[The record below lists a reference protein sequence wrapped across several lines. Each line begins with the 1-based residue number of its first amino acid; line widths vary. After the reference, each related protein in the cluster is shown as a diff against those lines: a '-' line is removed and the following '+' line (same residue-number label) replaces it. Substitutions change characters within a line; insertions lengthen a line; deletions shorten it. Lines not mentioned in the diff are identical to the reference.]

1 MHRISPGSGYAR
13 SKILS
18 RPFPPR
24 GAGSGERLGL
34 PHLARKDAKA
44 AKNSMAESAIS
55 GGHRLIPAV
64 PGSGGWNVREGVG
77 GRDGGVL

>member
-1 MHRISPGSGYAR
+1 
-13 SKILS
+13 
-18 RPFPPR
+18 
-24 GAGSGERLGL
+24 
-34 PHLARKDAKA
+34 
-44 AKNSMAESAIS
+44 MAESAIS

>member
-1 MHRISPGSGYAR
+1 MGVGAR
-13 SKILS
+13 AD
-18 RPFPPR
+18 
-24 GAGSGERLGL
+24 GAGFGCGAVGGRWGQA
-34 PHLARKDAKA
+34 HLARKDAKA